1 MTGGAGSGSVGK
13 GIPDAMWMTAGNG
26 GARRAAGA
34 TFRQATRD
42 TRHATRD
49 TRYAI
54 RDTRRAF
61 RGRRPTAF
69 RHAVR
74 APIPVIAMVSPA
86 RSASFD
92 EDQIK
97 LRAGA

>member
-1 MTGGAGSGSVGK
+1 
-13 GIPDAMWMTAGNG
+13 MWMTAGNG
-26 GARRAAGA
+26 RCAGRAAGA

-42 TRHATRD
+42 TRYATRD
-49 TRYAI
+49 TRHAT

>member
-1 MTGGAGSGSVGK
+1 MR
-13 GIPDAMWMTAGNG
+13 P
-26 GARRAAGA
+26 ARRFARRRA
-34 TFRQATRD
+34 TRDTRHATRD

-74 APIPVIAMVSPA
+74 ALIPVIAMVSPA